1 MATLPEVAS
10 KAWEDREGPAVF
22 TTVDEKGVP
31 NTIYVTWV
39 RKIGD
44 DKMVVADNKF
54 HKTRANIMAGSKASL
69 LYITKEKK
77 AYQIKGSLEYLT
89 DGEIYEDMKNGWLD
103 KKYAGNAATVIHIEE
118 VYSGAE
124 KLA

>member
-1 MATLPEVAS
+1 MATLPEAAS

-31 NTIYVTWV
+31 NTIYVTCV
-39 RKIGD
+39 KKISD
-44 DKMVVADNKF
+44 DRIVVADNHF
-54 HKTRANIMAGSKASL
+54 HKTRANILAGSKASL

-89 DGEIYEDMKNGWLD
+89 EGEIYEEMKNGWLD
-103 KKYAGNAATVIHIEE
+103 KKYPGNASTVIHIEE

-124 KLA
+124 LLA